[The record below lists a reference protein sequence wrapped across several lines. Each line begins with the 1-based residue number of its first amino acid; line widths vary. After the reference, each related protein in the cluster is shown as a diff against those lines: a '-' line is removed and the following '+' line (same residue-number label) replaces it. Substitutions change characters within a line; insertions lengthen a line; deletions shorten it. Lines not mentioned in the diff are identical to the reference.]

1 MSTLKEK
8 AESILAEKNAKII
21 PENLPE
27 NITAFGVQG
36 EVHEVLSSYVESNID
51 MNATAYFDWGNGY
64 RTLECRFYKDTLHR
78 ENSMI
83 SIPITNP
90 DMQIDL
96 VTSMGITPEKIKKDE
111 TILGVTGTLEGDFN
125 EYGNYINYNTGFRDL
140 CSKNLWPHTNIS
152 PNAETFGFIETI
164 GGLSI
169 QDTGANG
176 VKLYGVFSIEKIID
190 SSNNPW
196 VYILFLD
203 NNNNVIGYASKQFGP
218 TTQAWDKVVI
228 NQLNIYKLDRTRVTI
243 EELLKLSSVRLTL
256 TQPSA

>member
-36 EVHEVLSSYVESNID
+36 EIRKPEDGYGVEGDLRQFWYNPNDNRIETQISVAGVYPAIINNNNSIGT
-51 MNATAYFDWGNGY
+51 MIPGNTVAQTIGLTAD
-64 RTLECRFYKDTLHR
+64 
-78 ENSMI
+78 
-83 SIPITNP
+83 
-90 DMQIDL
+90 
-96 VTSMGITPEKIKKDE
+96 KIKKDE
-111 TILGVTGTLEGDFN
+111 TILGITGTLEGDFN

-218 TTQAWDKVVI
+218 TTQSWDKVVI